1 MDNMEDEE
9 EDEKIKQSLKYQIF
23 NNNTSLFAEVELSDK
38 ISEEMK
44 LKVIGNKKNN
54 ILEIFKPR
62 QDERRELMA
71 KSFQVSDMGM
81 NMRNMNMP
89 IYMQMGN
96 INMMNPM
103 MNNNMMNI
111 GMTNPMMNNNMINPM
126 MNK

>member
-1 MDNMEDEE
+1 
-9 EDEKIKQSLKYQIF
+9 
-23 NNNTSLFAEVELSDK
+23 
-38 ISEEMK
+38 MK
-44 LKVIGNKKNN
+44 LKIIGNKKNN

-89 IYMQMGN
+89 IYMQIGN

-103 MNNNMMNI
+103 MNNNMMN
-111 GMTNPMMNNNMINPM
+111 PM